1 MFLEFHQKICTS
13 EYFTKVPVLAF
24 VYGRPGIGLVHKCVM
39 VNKAHTRFK
48 LSLDEPDAGSR
59 LTSLSFKIRY
69 SSHSA
74 VATDYEESEPTI
86 MMFSGDYIS
95 ATISVAFAH
104 LHRSLA
110 RLSLSCK
117 PYLC

>member
-1 MFLEFHQKICTS
+1 M
-13 EYFTKVPVLAF
+13 LAF
-24 VYGRPGIGLVHKCVM
+24 VNGRPGIGLVHKCVM

-59 LTSLSFKIRY
+59 LISLSFKIRY

-95 ATISVAFAH
+95 VTIQVAFDKSAS
-104 LHRSLA
+104 LTRSLIPF
-110 RLSLSCK
+110 LQTIPLLIVSIESC
-117 PYLC
+117 